1 MDENLRSAREEIG
14 MYKLLAKAIMKANDD
29 EIRTTKMVGMVK
41 CIITFV
47 LGAAGGYVIANRN
60 KQNKKDTFEEFTEN

>member
-1 MDENLRSAREEIG
+1 MDENLRSAIEEIG

-29 EIRTTKMVGMVK
+29 EIRTTKMVGVVK

-47 LGAAGGYVIANRN
+47 LGTVSGYAIANVN
-60 KQNKKDTFEEFTEN
+60 KQNKKGTFEEFAED